1 MKISGYFK
9 NNNVMGLFSFPQVD
23 SNVNV
28 IFSVDGDEYAVEQF
42 KIGFHQPVDGIK
54 NQPEGEVRGGRIMI
68 TLSQIVKNNIYGWA
82 VKPWMKKSG
91 AVLFKTG
98 TSGVIFEVAFTNAY
112 CVNLKR
118 VIESLGQGLSTT
130 LILSPESVSV
140 NGIEFDNR
148 WVK

>member
-1 MKISGYFK
+1 
-9 NNNVMGLFSFPQVD
+9 MGLFNFPQVD
-23 SNVNV
+23 SDVNV
-28 IFSVDGDEYAVEQF
+28 IFSIDGDEYAVEQF
-42 KIGFHQPVDGIK
+42 KIGFHQPVDGNK

-68 TLSQIVKNNIYGWA
+68 TLSQTVKSNIYGWA
-82 VKPWMKKSG
+82 IKPWVKKNG

-112 CVNLKR
+112 CVNLRR
-118 VIESLGQGLSTT
+118 VIEALGQGLSTT

>member
-1 MKISGYFK
+1 
-9 NNNVMGLFSFPQVD
+9 MGLFNFPQVD

-42 KIGFHQPVDGIK
+42 KIGFHQPVDNLK

-68 TLSQIVKNNIYGWA
+68 TLSQTVKSNIYGWA
-82 VKPWMKKSG
+82 VKPWVKKNG

-112 CVNLKR
+112 CDNLKR
-118 VIESLGQGLSTT
+118 VVEALGQGLSTT

>member
-1 MKISGYFK
+1 
-9 NNNVMGLFSFPQVD
+9 MGLFNFPQVD
-23 SNVNV
+23 SDVNV
-28 IFSVDGDEYAVEQF
+28 IFSIDGDEYAVEQF
-42 KIGFHQPVDGIK
+42 KIGFHQPVDGNK

-68 TLSQIVKNNIYGWA
+68 TLSQTVKNNIYGWA
-82 VKPWMKKSG
+82 IKPWVKKNG

-98 TSGVIFEVAFTNAY
+98 TSGVIFEVVFTNAY
-112 CVNLKR
+112 CVNLRR
-118 VIESLGQGLSTT
+118 VIETLGQGLSTT

>member
-1 MKISGYFK
+1 MNISGYFK

-68 TLSQIVKNNIYGWA
+68 TLSQTVKNNIYGWA
-82 VKPWMKKSG
+82 VKPWMKKNG

>member
-1 MKISGYFK
+1 
-9 NNNVMGLFSFPQVD
+9 MGLFNFPQVD

-42 KIGFHQPVDGIK
+42 KIGFHQPVDNLK

-68 TLSQIVKNNIYGWA
+68 TLSQTVKNNIYGWA
-82 VKPWMKKSG
+82 VKPWVKKNG

-98 TSGVIFEVAFTNAY
+98 TSWVIFEVAFTNAY
-112 CVNLKR
+112 CISLKR
-118 VIESLGQGLSTT
+118 SIGIGIGLNTSLM
-130 LILSPESVSV
+130 LSPQIINM
-140 NGIEFDNR
+140 NGIEFDNN

>member
-1 MKISGYFK
+1 
-9 NNNVMGLFSFPQVD
+9 MGLFSFPQVD

-68 TLSQIVKNNIYGWA
+68 TLSQTVKNNIYGWA
-82 VKPWMKKSG
+82 VKPWMKKNG

-98 TSGVIFEVAFTNAY
+98 TSEVIFEVAFTNAY
-112 CVNLKR
+112 CISLKR
-118 VIESLGQGLSTT
+118 SINIGIGLSTN
-130 LILSPESVSV
+130 LILSPESVNL
-140 NGIEFDNR
+140 NGIDFDNN

>member
-1 MKISGYFK
+1 
-9 NNNVMGLFSFPQVD
+9 MGLFNFPQVD

-42 KIGFHQPVDGIK
+42 KIGFHQPVDNLK

-68 TLSQIVKNNIYGWA
+68 TLSQTVKSNIYGWA
-82 VKPWMKKSG
+82 VKPWMKKNG

>member
-1 MKISGYFK
+1 
-9 NNNVMGLFSFPQVD
+9 
-23 SNVNV
+23 
-28 IFSVDGDEYAVEQF
+28 
-42 KIGFHQPVDGIK
+42 
-54 NQPEGEVRGGRIMI
+54 MI
-68 TLSQIVKNNIYGWA
+68 TLSQTVKNNIYGWA

-112 CVNLKR
+112 CIKLHRTINM
-118 VIESLGQGLSTT
+118 GQGLSTA
-130 LILSPESVSV
+130 LILSPEIVSV

>member
-1 MKISGYFK
+1 
-9 NNNVMGLFSFPQVD
+9 MGLFNFPQVD

-42 KIGFHQPVDGIK
+42 KIGFHQPVDNLK

-68 TLSQIVKNNIYGWA
+68 TLSQTVKSNIYGWA
-82 VKPWMKKSG
+82 VKPWVKKNG

-112 CVNLKR
+112 CTSYMFVMVVFSSDKVSPLSLRNSITIGLTLFSNSSLSR
-118 VIESLGQGLSTT
+118 PVIIKSSA
-130 LILSPESVSV
+130 
-140 NGIEFDNR
+140 
-148 WVK
+148 

>member
-9 NNNVMGLFSFPQVD
+9 NNNAMGLFSFPQVD

-68 TLSQIVKNNIYGWA
+68 TLSQTVKNNIYGWA

>member
-82 VKPWMKKSG
+82 VKPWMKKNG

-118 VIESLGQGLSTT
+118 IIESMGQGLSTT

-140 NGIEFDNR
+140 NGIEFDNQ

>member
-1 MKISGYFK
+1 
-9 NNNVMGLFSFPQVD
+9 MGLFSFPQVD

-68 TLSQIVKNNIYGWA
+68 TLSQTVKNNIYGWA
-82 VKPWMKKSG
+82 VKPWMKKNG
-91 AVLFKTG
+91 AVLFKT
-98 TSGVIFEVAFTNAY
+98 GVIFEVAFTNAY

>member
-9 NNNVMGLFSFPQVD
+9 NNNAMGLFSFPQVD

-68 TLSQIVKNNIYGWA
+68 TLSQTVKNNIYGWA
-82 VKPWMKKSG
+82 VKPWMKKNG

>member
-1 MKISGYFK
+1 
-9 NNNVMGLFSFPQVD
+9 MGLFNFPQVD

-42 KIGFHQPVDGIK
+42 KIGFHQPVDNLK

-68 TLSQIVKNNIYGWA
+68 TLSQTVKNNIYGWA
-82 VKPWMKKSG
+82 VKPWVKKNG

>member
-1 MKISGYFK
+1 MGTLKK
-9 NNNVMGLFSFPQVD
+9 ENVMGLFNFPQVD

-28 IFSVDGDEYAVEQF
+28 TFCVDGDEYEVAQF
-42 KIGFHQPVDGIK
+42 KIGFHQPVDGNK

-68 TLSQIVKNNIYGWA
+68 TLSQTVKNNIYGWA
-82 VKPWMKKSG
+82 IKPWVKKNG

-112 CVNLKR
+112 CISLKR
-118 VIESLGQGLSTT
+118 SISIATGLNTNI
-130 LILSPESVSV
+130 ILSSESVIL
-140 NGIEFDNR
+140 NGIDFNNQ

>member
-1 MKISGYFK
+1 
-9 NNNVMGLFSFPQVD
+9 MGLFNFPQVD

-28 IFSVDGDEYAVEQF
+28 IFCVDGDEYEVEQF
-42 KIGFHQPVDGIK
+42 KIGFHQPVDGNK

-68 TLSQIVKNNIYGWA
+68 TLSKNVKNNIYGWA
-82 VKPWMKKSG
+82 IKPWVKKNG

-98 TSGVIFEVAFTNAY
+98 TSGAVFEVAFVNAY

-118 VIESLGQGLSTT
+118 IINALGQGLSTT
-130 LILSPESVSV
+130 LTLSPESVSV

>member
-1 MKISGYFK
+1 
-9 NNNVMGLFSFPQVD
+9 MGLFSFPQVD

-68 TLSQIVKNNIYGWA
+68 TLSQTVKNNIYGWA
-82 VKPWMKKSG
+82 VKPWMKKNG

-98 TSGVIFEVAFTNAY
+98 TCGVIFEVAFTNAY

>member
-1 MKISGYFK
+1 
-9 NNNVMGLFSFPQVD
+9 MGLFSFPQVD

-68 TLSQIVKNNIYGWA
+68 TLSQTVKNNIYGWA
-82 VKPWMKKSG
+82 VKPWMKKNG

-98 TSGVIFEVAFTNAY
+98 TSGVICEVAFTNAY

>member
-1 MKISGYFK
+1 
-9 NNNVMGLFSFPQVD
+9 MGLFNFPQVD

-28 IFSVDGDEYAVEQF
+28 IFSIDGDEYAVEQF
-42 KIGFHQPVDGIK
+42 KIGFHQPVDGNK
-54 NQPEGEVRGGRIMI
+54 YQPEGEVCGGRIMI
-68 TLSQIVKNNIYGWA
+68 TLSQTVKSNIYGWA
-82 VKPWMKKSG
+82 VKPWVKKNG

-112 CVNLKR
+112 CINLKR

-130 LILSPESVSV
+130 LILSPEGVSV

>member
-1 MKISGYFK
+1 MR
-9 NNNVMGLFSFPQVD
+9 LFNFPQVD
-23 SNVNV
+23 SDVNV
-28 IFSVDGDEYAVEQF
+28 IFSIDGDEYAVEQF
-42 KIGFHQPVDGIK
+42 KIGFHQPVDGNK

-68 TLSQIVKNNIYGWA
+68 VLSQTVKNNIYGWA
-82 VKPWMKKSG
+82 IKPWVKKNG

>member
-1 MKISGYFK
+1 
-9 NNNVMGLFSFPQVD
+9 MGLFSFPQVD

-54 NQPEGEVRGGRIMI
+54 NQPEGEVHGGRIMI
-68 TLSQIVKNNIYGWA
+68 TLSQTVKNNIYGWA

>member
-1 MKISGYFK
+1 
-9 NNNVMGLFSFPQVD
+9 MGLFSFPQVD

-82 VKPWMKKSG
+82 VKPWMKKNG

-118 VIESLGQGLSTT
+118 IIESMGQGLSTT

-140 NGIEFDNR
+140 NGIEFDNQ

>member
-1 MKISGYFK
+1 
-9 NNNVMGLFSFPQVD
+9 MGLFNFPQVD

-42 KIGFHQPVDGIK
+42 KIGFHQPVDNLK

-68 TLSQIVKNNIYGWA
+68 TLSQTVKSNIYGWA
-82 VKPWMKKSG
+82 VKPWVKKNG

-98 TSGVIFEVAFTNAY
+98 TSGIVFEVAFTNAY